1 VEAKRVSVFGS
12 ATSQPGHP
20 DYEEARRL
28 GRLLA
33 EAGYAVCTGG
43 YMGAMG
49 AVSQG
54 AHEAGGHVVGVTV
67 TPWGAE
73 RAPNPWLKEE
83 IATANLHERLEQ
95 LIASD
100 ALIAVHGGVG
110 TLVEVALAWNLLQ
123 RDMLPARPPLVLV
136 GVAWQQAIAGLAA
149 TLVISAAD
157 VAMLT
162 LVDSPDAAV
171 TFLQERLS

>member
-1 VEAKRVSVFGS
+1 MGTVRQVSVFGT
-12 ATSQPGHP
+12 AASQPGEP

-67 TPWGAE
+67 ASWADA
-73 RAPNPWLKEE
+73 RAPNPWLREE
-83 IATANLHERLEQ
+83 IATENLHARLERLM
-95 LIASD
+95 AST
-100 ALIAVHGGVG
+100 ALLAVHGGVG
-110 TLVEVALAWNLLQ
+110 TLVEVALAWNLRQ
-123 RDMLPARPPLVLV
+123 KDALPARPPLILI
-136 GVAWQQAIAGLAA
+136 GPRWRTAITALAA
-149 TLVISAAD
+149 TLEIHPAD
-157 VAMLT
+157 LALLT
-162 LVDSPDAAV
+162 LVDTPEAA
-171 TFLQERLS
+171 LAALAGAP